1 MYKFA
6 EVKMLYYLKTWLM
19 KKEIS
24 SQAVQNNY
32 NINMDFVSVDRFEDA
47 TRNVLKLQKSE
58 HNISTYIKCK

>member
-32 NINMDFVSVDRFEDA
+32 NINMDFVSVDCSEDA
-47 TRNVLKLQKSE
+47 TRNV
-58 HNISTYIKCK
+58 